1 MDFSLNEAQEK
12 VKKDVREFLEK
23 ECPESFVREMEEDDE
38 GFSRDLWRKLGDMG
52 WLGMIYPEQ
61 YGGKGGRFMDL
72 AVIYEEMGRA
82 MLPSPHLSTVV
93 LCGLTILE
101 AGSEGQKADLLPKI
115 AKGEL
120 VLSLAL
126 TEPES
131 SWDNKAWEAEGVT
144 MRATPDGDHY
154 IIDGTKLFVHDAHIA
169 DYLLCVTRTRESEK
183 PDDGITLFLVDAKNP
198 GISYEILDTTAGDK
212 QSEVVFN
219 KVKVPKGHIVG
230 ALHEG
235 WPPLEKVMK
244 KGAVLLCADMVGA
257 GQHVLEITV
266 DYAKTRYQFDM
277 PIGINQYVQDHCA
290 FLLSEVDASRWL
302 TYQAA
307 WKLSENF
314 PCDMEVAMAKA
325 WTSDSHERACWRG
338 HQVLAGVGYEVD
350 RGVLP
355 LYSRRGKA
363 KQLYLGDSDFHLEK
377 LAQEIEKWSPP
388 ERFKGKPL
396 GIFDL
401 PVEKC
406 IPYWQPWRDRWE
418 KIEKRK
424 EERRRGKAQN
434 R

>member
-1 MDFSLNEAQEK
+1 MDFSLNEVQEK
-12 VKKDVREFLEK
+12 LKKDAREFLEK
-23 ECPESFVREMEEDDE
+23 ECPESFVRDMEEDTE
-38 GFSRDLWRKLGDMG
+38 GFSPELWQKLADRG
-52 WLGMIYPEQ
+52 WLGTIYPKK
-61 YGGKGGRFMDL
+61 YGGKGSRFMDL

-82 MLPSPHLSTVV
+82 LLPSPHLSTVV

-101 AGSEGQKADLLPKI
+101 AGKEYQKADLLPKI

-120 VLSLAL
+120 VLSFAL

-131 SWDNKAWEAEGVT
+131 SWDNRAWEAEGIAVQ
-144 MRATPDGDHY
+144 ATPDGDDY
-154 IIDGTKLFVHDAHIA
+154 IINGTKLFVHDAHIA
-169 DYLLCVTRTRESEK
+169 DYLLCVTRTRKSRK
-183 PDDGITLFLVDAKNP
+183 PGGGITLFLVEAKDP

-212 QSEVVFN
+212 QCAVMFN
-219 KVKVPKGHIVG
+219 QVRVPKKNMVG
-230 ALHEG
+230 SLHKG
-235 WPPLEKVMK
+235 WPVIEKVMK

-257 GQHVLEITV
+257 GQRVLEVTV
-266 DYAKTRYQFDM
+266 DYAKTRFQFDM
-277 PIGINQYVQDHCA
+277 PIGIHQYVQDHCA
-290 FLLSEVDASRWL
+290 HLLSEVDASRWL

-307 WKLSENF
+307 WKLSENL
-314 PCDMEVAMAKA
+314 PCDVEVAKAKA

-377 LAQEIEKWSPP
+377 LAREIEQWSPP
-388 ERFKGKPL
+388 EGFKGNAL

-401 PVEKC
+401 PMEKR

-418 KIEKRK
+418 EIEKRK
-424 EERRRGKAQN
+424 QERRKRQQTT
-434 R
+434 